1 MALQMRSLTGALAA
15 AAVAATSMIASA
27 PAAQAAFSDCPTGAF
42 CLWQDASYNGLI
54 WNRSG
59 TTGWLNFATAIN
71 DQATS
76 GANRRG
82 TLDSA
87 ANNDANGGGASFCFN
102 GNTQTTNVGISWND
116 RFSSARNYDSSS
128 VC

>member
-1 MALQMRSLTGALAA
+1 MPFRMKPLSGALAV
-15 AAVAATSMIASA
+15 VAFVATSVIATA
-27 PAAQAAFSDCPTGAF
+27 PAAQAAYSDCPTGSF

-59 TTGWLNFATAIN
+59 TTGWLNFAASIN
-71 DQATS
+71 DQSTS

>member
-1 MALQMRSLTGALAA
+1 MALKMRSLTGALAA
-15 AAVAATSMIASA
+15 AAFVVTSVVASA
-27 PAAQAAFSDCPTGAF
+27 PAAHAAFSDCPPGSF

-59 TTGWLNFATAIN
+59 TTAWLNFAAAIN
-71 DQATS
+71 DEATS

-87 ANNDANGGGASFCFN
+87 ANNDANGAGVSFCFN
-102 GNTQTTNVGISWND
+102 GNTQTSNVGISWND
-116 RFSSARNYDSSS
+116 SFSSARNYDSSS